1 MPDQTPLITTQA
13 ATVPS
18 DAPQVTPDQVNLA
31 QAAQLNPAQV
41 TPAQV
46 PEEQDWGDCECGGN
60 CWIDGSSL
68 FD

>member
-18 DAPQVTPDQVNLA
+18 DAPQVTPAQVT
-31 QAAQLNPAQV
+31 PAQV